1 MIDIKEKGYCP
12 TLEEIGEYINNP
24 VFLQFCMDIKTKYK
38 CKETIEFS
46 SCSWES
52 GWNVKFKKCGK
63 KLCTIYPREGYFTV
77 LVVVGQ
83 KEKVAVE
90 AIIRECTPELGNI
103 YRQTKEGNG
112 QKWMMLDLE
121 DSEEMYVDIFRIID
135 IRRGGKH

>member
-1 MIDIKEKGYCP
+1 MQLGIWMECKVQEMWEEALYHLSKRRLFYC
-12 TLEEIGEYINNP
+12 I
-24 VFLQFCMDIKTKYK
+24 
-38 CKETIEFS
+38 
-46 SCSWES
+46 
-52 GWNVKFKKCGK
+52 
-63 KLCTIYPREGYFTV
+63 R
-77 LVVVGQ
+77 VVGQ